1 MDPRLRVGRQPPE
14 PMLLPQYTILIP
26 HSKDFPAQT
35 QHTRR
40 GPGPSIVRSVARPTL
55 HQRASSSTVPGLPAH
70 ADEAWHGPHSHV
82 PDRKPFARRRG
93 HAPCAMGAR
102 PGPLPSQA
110 RSAASRRSLSRRSAT
125 HGPGPAHASTPP
137 RAATLEARCLVGH
150 ALHASR
156 SRKHTS
162 GASINRA
169 DRAPSS
175 GLPLRAA
182 TLQNANL
189 VLRKGR
195 YLVSR

>member
-1 MDPRLRVGRQPPE
+1 MNPCLRVGRQPPG

-40 GPGPSIVRSVARPTL
+40 GPGPSIVRSVAQPTL

-70 ADEAWHGPHSHV
+70 ADEAWHGPHPHV

-125 HGPGPAHASTPP
+125 HGPGSS
-137 RAATLEARCLVGH
+137 AR
-150 ALHASR
+150 LHAPALWKQGAWSGTHSMHHVRENTRRGHR
-156 SRKHTS
+156 STARTALRLSVCRH
-162 GASINRA
+162 
-169 DRAPSS
+169 
-175 GLPLRAA
+175 GLPLFKTRILSPGKAE
-182 TLQNANL
+182 T
-189 VLRKGR
+189 
-195 YLVSR
+195 